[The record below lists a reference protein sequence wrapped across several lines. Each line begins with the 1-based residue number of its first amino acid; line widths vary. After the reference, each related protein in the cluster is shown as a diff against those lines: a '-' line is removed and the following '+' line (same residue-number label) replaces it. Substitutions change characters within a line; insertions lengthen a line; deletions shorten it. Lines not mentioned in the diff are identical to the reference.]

1 MGQTMLKN
9 VLPSI
14 YAKQNASR
22 KNIHHISKSNKK
34 GGKIF
39 LHQPSARKAICKTCQ
54 TCFAVEASSS
64 PSLSFSKQERLK
76 WISNFRWLRR
86 LEGNLFRLSRDVIIS
101 P

>member
-34 GGKIF
+34 
-39 LHQPSARKAICKTCQ
+39 
-54 TCFAVEASSS
+54 VEKY
-64 PSLSFSKQERLK
+64 FC
-76 WISNFRWLRR
+76 
-86 LEGNLFRLSRDVIIS
+86 IS
-101 P
+101 PAPEKLFAKPVKLVSRLRQARARASANKRD